1 MKSTRAP
8 RASGFIS
15 RLMSG
20 GLGVDA
26 YVALASQQFF
36 VYSALEAIADDVRAL
51 PQGSSLLFD
60 ELTRTPS
67 IARDLEHLVGPDWRA
82 IIMPLPATVR
92 YVDALNASATSL
104 PRYAAHAYTRY
115 LGDLSG
121 GQIIKRM
128 LERHYGLGP
137 EGITFY
143 SFEEIPKSKPF
154 KDVYR
159 ERLDGLEARRAAA
172 RRGRRRGEGRV
183 PPQPGPLRGPRR
195 AALLR
200 RAAPAHCPRR
210 SLVQSALSRQ
220 STSRA
225 YAAIA
230 SRTNTAVPSPA
241 QS

>member
-1 MKSTRAP
+1 VTTLATARPTLSSRLREGTREEHESAES
-8 RASGFIS
+8 SGFIS

-20 GLGVDA
+20 GLTVDA
-26 YVALASQQFF
+26 YVALAAQQFF
-36 VYSALEAIADDVRAL
+36 VYSALEMIADDVRAL

-67 IARDLEHLVGPDWRA
+67 ITRDLEHLIGPDWRA
-82 IIMPLPATVR
+82 VVVPLPATVR
-92 YVDALNASATSL
+92 YVDALHASATSL

-137 EGITFY
+137 AGITFY

-159 ERLDGLEARRAAA
+159 ERLDGLELDEQQLTEAVAEAKGAFRLNQDLFADLGA
-172 RRGRRRGEGRV
+172 
-183 PPQPGPLRGPRR
+183 Q
-195 AALLR
+195 
-200 RAAPAHCPRR
+200 HC
-210 SLVQSALSRQ
+210 
-220 STSRA
+220 
-225 YAAIA
+225 
-230 SRTNTAVPSPA
+230 
-241 QS
+241 

>member
-1 MKSTRAP
+1 MTILATDRPTLSSRLREGTREEHESAES
-8 RASGFIS
+8 SGFIS

-36 VYSALEAIADDVRAL
+36 VYSALEAIADDVRTL
-51 PQGSSLLFD
+51 PQGSSLLFE

-92 YVDALNASATSL
+92 YVEALEASATSL

-159 ERLDGLEARRAAA
+159 ERLDGLELDEEQLAEAVAEAKGAFRLNQDLFADLGA
-172 RRGRRRGEGRV
+172 
-183 PPQPGPLRGPRR
+183 Q
-195 AALLR
+195 
-200 RAAPAHCPRR
+200 HC
-210 SLVQSALSRQ
+210 
-220 STSRA
+220 
-225 YAAIA
+225 
-230 SRTNTAVPSPA
+230 
-241 QS
+241 

>member
-1 MKSTRAP
+1 MTILATDRPTLSSRLREGTREEHESAES
-8 RASGFIS
+8 SGFIS

-20 GLGVDA
+20 GLSVDA

-36 VYSALEAIADDVRAL
+36 VYSALEAIADDVRTL

-82 IIMPLPATVR
+82 IVMPLPATVR

-159 ERLDGLEARRAAA
+159 ERLDGLELDEEQLAEAVAEAKGAFRLNQDLFADLGA
-172 RRGRRRGEGRV
+172 
-183 PPQPGPLRGPRR
+183 Q
-195 AALLR
+195 
-200 RAAPAHCPRR
+200 HC
-210 SLVQSALSRQ
+210 
-220 STSRA
+220 
-225 YAAIA
+225 
-230 SRTNTAVPSPA
+230 
-241 QS
+241 

>member
-1 MKSTRAP
+1 MTILATDRPTLSSRLREGTREEHESAES
-8 RASGFIS
+8 SGFIS

-20 GLGVDA
+20 GLSVDA

-36 VYSALEAIADDVRAL
+36 VYSALEAIADDVRTL

-82 IIMPLPATVR
+82 IVMPLPATVR
-92 YVDALNASATSL
+92 YVEALEASATSL

-159 ERLDGLEARRAAA
+159 ERLDGLELDEEQLAEAVAEAKGAFRLNQDLFADL
-172 RRGRRRGEGRV
+172 GT
-183 PPQPGPLRGPRR
+183 Q
-195 AALLR
+195 
-200 RAAPAHCPRR
+200 HC
-210 SLVQSALSRQ
+210 
-220 STSRA
+220 
-225 YAAIA
+225 
-230 SRTNTAVPSPA
+230 
-241 QS
+241 

>member
-1 MKSTRAP
+1 MTILATDRPTLSSRLREGTREEHESAES
-8 RASGFIS
+8 SGFIS

-82 IIMPLPATVR
+82 IVMPLPATVR

-159 ERLDGLEARRAAA
+159 ERLDGLELDEEQLAEAVAEAKGAFRLNQDLFADLGA
-172 RRGRRRGEGRV
+172 
-183 PPQPGPLRGPRR
+183 Q
-195 AALLR
+195 
-200 RAAPAHCPRR
+200 HC
-210 SLVQSALSRQ
+210 
-220 STSRA
+220 
-225 YAAIA
+225 
-230 SRTNTAVPSPA
+230 
-241 QS
+241 

>member
-1 MKSTRAP
+1 VTILATDRHTLSSRLREGTREEHESAES
-8 RASGFIS
+8 SGFIS

-36 VYSALEAIADDVRAL
+36 VYSALEAIADDVRTL

-82 IIMPLPATVR
+82 IVMPLPATVR

-159 ERLDGLEARRAAA
+159 ERLDGLELDEEQLAEAVAEAKGAFRLNQDLFADL
-172 RRGRRRGEGRV
+172 G
-183 PPQPGPLRGPRR
+183 
-195 AALLR
+195 ALHR
-200 RAAPAHCPRR
+200 
-210 SLVQSALSRQ
+210 
-220 STSRA
+220 
-225 YAAIA
+225 
-230 SRTNTAVPSPA
+230 
-241 QS
+241 

>member
-1 MKSTRAP
+1 VTILATDRPTLSSRLREGTREEHESAES
-8 RASGFIS
+8 SGFIS

-36 VYSALEAIADDVRAL
+36 VYSALEAIADDVRTL

-82 IIMPLPATVR
+82 IVMPLPATVR
-92 YVDALNASATSL
+92 YVEALEASATSL

-159 ERLDGLEARRAAA
+159 ERLDGLELDEEQLAEAVAEAKGAFRLNQDLFADLGA
-172 RRGRRRGEGRV
+172 
-183 PPQPGPLRGPRR
+183 Q
-195 AALLR
+195 
-200 RAAPAHCPRR
+200 HC
-210 SLVQSALSRQ
+210 
-220 STSRA
+220 
-225 YAAIA
+225 
-230 SRTNTAVPSPA
+230 
-241 QS
+241 

>member
-1 MKSTRAP
+1 MTILATDRPTLSSRLREGTREEHESAES
-8 RASGFIS
+8 SGFIS

-92 YVDALNASATSL
+92 YVDALNSSATSL

-159 ERLDGLEARRAAA
+159 ERLDGLELDQQQLAEAVAEAKGAFRLNQDLFADLGA
-172 RRGRRRGEGRV
+172 
-183 PPQPGPLRGPRR
+183 Q
-195 AALLR
+195 
-200 RAAPAHCPRR
+200 HC
-210 SLVQSALSRQ
+210 
-220 STSRA
+220 
-225 YAAIA
+225 
-230 SRTNTAVPSPA
+230 
-241 QS
+241 

>member
-1 MKSTRAP
+1 MTILATDRPTLSSRLREGTREEHESAES
-8 RASGFIS
+8 SGFIS

-36 VYSALEAIADDVRAL
+36 VYSALEAIADDVRTL

-67 IARDLEHLVGPDWRA
+67 IARDLEHLLGPDWRA
-82 IIMPLPATVR
+82 IVMPLPATVR
-92 YVDALNASATSL
+92 YVEALEASATSL

-159 ERLDGLEARRAAA
+159 ERLDGLELDEEQLAEAVAEAKGAFRLNQDLFADLGA
-172 RRGRRRGEGRV
+172 
-183 PPQPGPLRGPRR
+183 Q
-195 AALLR
+195 
-200 RAAPAHCPRR
+200 HC
-210 SLVQSALSRQ
+210 
-220 STSRA
+220 
-225 YAAIA
+225 
-230 SRTNTAVPSPA
+230 
-241 QS
+241 

>member
-1 MKSTRAP
+1 MTILATDRPTLSSRLREGTREEHESAES
-8 RASGFIS
+8 SGFIS

-36 VYSALEAIADDVRAL
+36 VYSALEAIADDVRTL

-82 IIMPLPATVR
+82 IVMPLPATVR

-159 ERLDGLEARRAAA
+159 ERLDGLELDEEQLAEAVAEAKGAFRLNQDLFADL
-172 RRGRRRGEGRV
+172 G
-183 PPQPGPLRGPRR
+183 
-195 AALLR
+195 ALHR
-200 RAAPAHCPRR
+200 
-210 SLVQSALSRQ
+210 
-220 STSRA
+220 
-225 YAAIA
+225 
-230 SRTNTAVPSPA
+230 
-241 QS
+241 

>member
-1 MKSTRAP
+1 MTILATDRPTLSSRLREGTREEHESAES
-8 RASGFIS
+8 SGFIS

-92 YVDALNASATSL
+92 YVDALNSSATSL

-159 ERLDGLEARRAAA
+159 ERLDGLELDEEQLAEAVAEAKGAFRLNQDLFADL
-172 RRGRRRGEGRV
+172 G
-183 PPQPGPLRGPRR
+183 
-195 AALLR
+195 ALHR
-200 RAAPAHCPRR
+200 
-210 SLVQSALSRQ
+210 
-220 STSRA
+220 
-225 YAAIA
+225 
-230 SRTNTAVPSPA
+230 
-241 QS
+241 

>member
-1 MKSTRAP
+1 MTILATDRPTLSSRLREGTREEHESAES
-8 RASGFIS
+8 SGFIS

-36 VYSALEAIADDVRAL
+36 VYSALEAIADDVRTL

-82 IIMPLPATVR
+82 IVMPLPATVR
-92 YVDALNASATSL
+92 YVEALEASATSL

-159 ERLDGLEARRAAA
+159 ERLDGLELDEQQLAEAVAEAKGAFRLNQDLFADLGA
-172 RRGRRRGEGRV
+172 
-183 PPQPGPLRGPRR
+183 Q
-195 AALLR
+195 
-200 RAAPAHCPRR
+200 HC
-210 SLVQSALSRQ
+210 
-220 STSRA
+220 
-225 YAAIA
+225 
-230 SRTNTAVPSPA
+230 
-241 QS
+241 

>member
-1 MKSTRAP
+1 MTILATDRPTLSSRLREGTREEHESAES
-8 RASGFIS
+8 SGFIS

-159 ERLDGLEARRAAA
+159 ERLDGLELDEQQLAEAVAEAKGAFRLNQDLFADLGA
-172 RRGRRRGEGRV
+172 
-183 PPQPGPLRGPRR
+183 Q
-195 AALLR
+195 
-200 RAAPAHCPRR
+200 HC
-210 SLVQSALSRQ
+210 
-220 STSRA
+220 
-225 YAAIA
+225 
-230 SRTNTAVPSPA
+230 
-241 QS
+241 

>member
-1 MKSTRAP
+1 MTTLATARPTLSSRLREGTREEHESAES
-8 RASGFIS
+8 SGFIS

-20 GLGVDA
+20 GLTTDA

-36 VYSALEAIADDVRAL
+36 VYSALEAISDDVRAL

-82 IIMPLPATVR
+82 VIMPLPATVR
-92 YVDALNASATSL
+92 YVEALEASATSL

-159 ERLDGLEARRAAA
+159 ERLDGLELDEQQLAEAVAEAKDAFRLNQDLFAEL
-172 RRGRRRGEGRV
+172 G
-183 PPQPGPLRGPRR
+183 
-195 AALLR
+195 AL
-200 RAAPAHCPRR
+200 HD
-210 SLVQSALSRQ
+210 
-220 STSRA
+220 
-225 YAAIA
+225 
-230 SRTNTAVPSPA
+230 
-241 QS
+241 

>member
-1 MKSTRAP
+1 VTILATDRPTLSSRLREGTREEHESAES
-8 RASGFIS
+8 SGFIS

-36 VYSALEAIADDVRAL
+36 VYSALEAIADDVRTL

-82 IIMPLPATVR
+82 IVMPLPATVR
-92 YVDALNASATSL
+92 YVEALEASATSL

-159 ERLDGLEARRAAA
+159 ERLDSLELDEEQLAEAVAEAKGAFRLNQDLFADLGA
-172 RRGRRRGEGRV
+172 
-183 PPQPGPLRGPRR
+183 Q
-195 AALLR
+195 
-200 RAAPAHCPRR
+200 HC
-210 SLVQSALSRQ
+210 
-220 STSRA
+220 
-225 YAAIA
+225 
-230 SRTNTAVPSPA
+230 
-241 QS
+241 

>member
-1 MKSTRAP
+1 VTILATDRPTLSSRLREGTREEHESAES
-8 RASGFIS
+8 SGFIS

-92 YVDALNASATSL
+92 YVDALNSSATSL

-159 ERLDGLEARRAAA
+159 ERLDGLELDQQQLAEAVAEAKGAFRLNQDLFADLGA
-172 RRGRRRGEGRV
+172 
-183 PPQPGPLRGPRR
+183 Q
-195 AALLR
+195 
-200 RAAPAHCPRR
+200 HC
-210 SLVQSALSRQ
+210 
-220 STSRA
+220 
-225 YAAIA
+225 
-230 SRTNTAVPSPA
+230 
-241 QS
+241 

>member
-1 MKSTRAP
+1 VTILATDRPTLSSRLREGTREEHESAES
-8 RASGFIS
+8 SGFIS

-36 VYSALEAIADDVRAL
+36 VYSALEAIADDVRTL

-82 IIMPLPATVR
+82 IVMPLPATVR

-159 ERLDGLEARRAAA
+159 ERLDGLELDEEQLAEAVAEAKGAFRLNQDLFADLGA
-172 RRGRRRGEGRV
+172 
-183 PPQPGPLRGPRR
+183 Q
-195 AALLR
+195 
-200 RAAPAHCPRR
+200 HC
-210 SLVQSALSRQ
+210 
-220 STSRA
+220 
-225 YAAIA
+225 
-230 SRTNTAVPSPA
+230 
-241 QS
+241 

>member
-1 MKSTRAP
+1 MTILATDRPTLSSRLREGTRAEHES
-8 RASGFIS
+8 AESSGFIS

-20 GLGVDA
+20 GLTTDA

-36 VYSALEAIADDVRAL
+36 VYSALEAISDDVRAL

-67 IARDLEHLVGPDWRA
+67 IARDLEHLTGPDWRA
-82 IIMPLPATVR
+82 IVMPLPATVR
-92 YVDALNASATSL
+92 YVDALQASATSL

-159 ERLDGLEARRAAA
+159 ERLDGLELDEQQLAEAVAEARSAFRLNQDLFAEL
-172 RRGRRRGEGRV
+172 GT
-183 PPQPGPLRGPRR
+183 L
-195 AALLR
+195 
-200 RAAPAHCPRR
+200 HC
-210 SLVQSALSRQ
+210 
-220 STSRA
+220 
-225 YAAIA
+225 
-230 SRTNTAVPSPA
+230 
-241 QS
+241 

>member
-1 MKSTRAP
+1 MTILATDRPTLSSRLREGTREEHESAES
-8 RASGFIS
+8 SGFIS

-36 VYSALEAIADDVRAL
+36 VYSALEAIADDVRTL

-67 IARDLEHLVGPDWRA
+67 IASDLEHLLGPDWRA
-82 IIMPLPATVR
+82 IVMPLPATVR
-92 YVDALNASATSL
+92 YVEALEASATSL

-159 ERLDGLEARRAAA
+159 ERLDGLELDEEQLAEAVAEAKGAFRLNQDLFADLGA
-172 RRGRRRGEGRV
+172 
-183 PPQPGPLRGPRR
+183 Q
-195 AALLR
+195 
-200 RAAPAHCPRR
+200 HC
-210 SLVQSALSRQ
+210 
-220 STSRA
+220 
-225 YAAIA
+225 
-230 SRTNTAVPSPA
+230 
-241 QS
+241 

>member
-1 MKSTRAP
+1 MTILATDRPTLSSRLREGTREEHESAES
-8 RASGFIS
+8 SGFIS

-36 VYSALEAIADDVRAL
+36 VYSALEAIADEVRAL

-159 ERLDGLEARRAAA
+159 ERLDGLELDEEQLAEAVAEAKGAFRLNQDLFADL
-172 RRGRRRGEGRV
+172 G
-183 PPQPGPLRGPRR
+183 
-195 AALLR
+195 ALHR
-200 RAAPAHCPRR
+200 
-210 SLVQSALSRQ
+210 
-220 STSRA
+220 
-225 YAAIA
+225 
-230 SRTNTAVPSPA
+230 
-241 QS
+241 

>member
-1 MKSTRAP
+1 MTILATDRPTLSSRLREGTSEEHESAES
-8 RASGFIS
+8 SGFIS

-36 VYSALEAIADDVRAL
+36 VYSALEAIADDVRTL

-82 IIMPLPATVR
+82 IVMPLPATVR
-92 YVDALNASATSL
+92 YVEALEASATSL

-143 SFEEIPKSKPF
+143 SFEDIPKSKPF

-159 ERLDGLEARRAAA
+159 ERLDGLELDEEQLAEAVAEAKGAFRLNQDLFADLGA
-172 RRGRRRGEGRV
+172 
-183 PPQPGPLRGPRR
+183 Q
-195 AALLR
+195 
-200 RAAPAHCPRR
+200 HC
-210 SLVQSALSRQ
+210 
-220 STSRA
+220 
-225 YAAIA
+225 
-230 SRTNTAVPSPA
+230 
-241 QS
+241 

>member
-1 MKSTRAP
+1 MTILATDRPTLSSRLREGTREEHESAES
-8 RASGFIS
+8 SGFIS

-36 VYSALEAIADDVRAL
+36 VYSALEAIADDVRTL
-51 PQGSSLLFD
+51 PQGPSLLFD

-128 LERHYGLGP
+128 LELHYGLGP

-159 ERLDGLEARRAAA
+159 ERLDGLELDEEQLAEAVAEAKGAFRLNQDLFADL
-172 RRGRRRGEGRV
+172 G
-183 PPQPGPLRGPRR
+183 
-195 AALLR
+195 ALHR
-200 RAAPAHCPRR
+200 
-210 SLVQSALSRQ
+210 
-220 STSRA
+220 
-225 YAAIA
+225 
-230 SRTNTAVPSPA
+230 
-241 QS
+241 

>member
-1 MKSTRAP
+1 MTILATDRPTLSSRLREGTREEHESAES
-8 RASGFIS
+8 SGFIS

-20 GLGVDA
+20 GLSVDA

-36 VYSALEAIADDVRAL
+36 VYSALEAIADDVRTL

-82 IIMPLPATVR
+82 IVMPLPATVR
-92 YVDALNASATSL
+92 YVEALEASATSL

-159 ERLDGLEARRAAA
+159 ERLDGLELDEDQLAEAVAEAKGAFRLNQDLFADLGA
-172 RRGRRRGEGRV
+172 
-183 PPQPGPLRGPRR
+183 Q
-195 AALLR
+195 
-200 RAAPAHCPRR
+200 HC
-210 SLVQSALSRQ
+210 
-220 STSRA
+220 
-225 YAAIA
+225 
-230 SRTNTAVPSPA
+230 
-241 QS
+241 

>member
-1 MKSTRAP
+1 MTILATDRPTLSSRLREGTREEHESAES
-8 RASGFIS
+8 SGFIS

-36 VYSALEAIADDVRAL
+36 VYSALEAIADDVRTL

-82 IIMPLPATVR
+82 IVMPLPATVR

-159 ERLDGLEARRAAA
+159 ERLDGLELDEEQLAEAVAEAKGAFRLNQDLFADLGA
-172 RRGRRRGEGRV
+172 
-183 PPQPGPLRGPRR
+183 Q
-195 AALLR
+195 
-200 RAAPAHCPRR
+200 HC
-210 SLVQSALSRQ
+210 
-220 STSRA
+220 
-225 YAAIA
+225 
-230 SRTNTAVPSPA
+230 
-241 QS
+241 

>member
-1 MKSTRAP
+1 MTILATDRPTLSSRLREGTREEHESAES
-8 RASGFIS
+8 SGFIS

-20 GLGVDA
+20 RLSVDA

-36 VYSALEAIADDVRAL
+36 VYSALEAIADDVRTL

-82 IIMPLPATVR
+82 IVMPLPATVR
-92 YVDALNASATSL
+92 YVEALEASATSL

-159 ERLDGLEARRAAA
+159 ERLDGLELDEQQLAEAVAEAKGAFRLNQDLFAELGA
-172 RRGRRRGEGRV
+172 
-183 PPQPGPLRGPRR
+183 Q
-195 AALLR
+195 
-200 RAAPAHCPRR
+200 HC
-210 SLVQSALSRQ
+210 
-220 STSRA
+220 
-225 YAAIA
+225 
-230 SRTNTAVPSPA
+230 
-241 QS
+241 

>member
-1 MKSTRAP
+1 MTILATDRPTLSSRLREGTREEHESAES
-8 RASGFIS
+8 SGFIS

-20 GLGVDA
+20 GLSVDA

-36 VYSALEAIADDVRAL
+36 VYSALEAIAADVRTL

-159 ERLDGLEARRAAA
+159 ERLDGLELDEEQLAEAVAEAKGAFRLNQDLFADLGA
-172 RRGRRRGEGRV
+172 
-183 PPQPGPLRGPRR
+183 Q
-195 AALLR
+195 
-200 RAAPAHCPRR
+200 HC
-210 SLVQSALSRQ
+210 
-220 STSRA
+220 
-225 YAAIA
+225 
-230 SRTNTAVPSPA
+230 
-241 QS
+241 

>member
-1 MKSTRAP
+1 MTILATDRPTLSSRLREGTREEHESAES
-8 RASGFIS
+8 SGFIS

-20 GLGVDA
+20 GLSVDA

-36 VYSALEAIADDVRAL
+36 VYSALEAIADDVRTL

-82 IIMPLPATVR
+82 IVMPLPATVR
-92 YVDALNASATSL
+92 YVEALEASATSL

-159 ERLDGLEARRAAA
+159 ERLDGLELDEEQLAEAVAEAKGAFRLNQDLFADLGA
-172 RRGRRRGEGRV
+172 
-183 PPQPGPLRGPRR
+183 Q
-195 AALLR
+195 
-200 RAAPAHCPRR
+200 HC
-210 SLVQSALSRQ
+210 
-220 STSRA
+220 
-225 YAAIA
+225 
-230 SRTNTAVPSPA
+230 
-241 QS
+241 

>member
-1 MKSTRAP
+1 MTTLATDRPTLSSRLREGTREEHDSAES
-8 RASGFIS
+8 SGFIS

-20 GLGVDA
+20 GLSTDA
-26 YVALASQQFF
+26 YVSLASQQFF

-51 PQGSSLLFD
+51 PQGSSLLFA

-67 IARDLEHLVGPDWRA
+67 IVRDLEHLVGPDWQSTVTA
-82 IIMPLPATVR
+82 LPATVR
-92 YVDALNASATSL
+92 YVDALHASSTSL

-143 SFEEIPKSKPF
+143 SFDEIPKSKPF

-159 ERLDGLEARRAAA
+159 ERLDSLALDEQQLAEAVAEAKGAFRLNQDLFAEL
-172 RRGRRRGEGRV
+172 G
-183 PPQPGPLRGPRR
+183 
-195 AALLR
+195 AL
-200 RAAPAHCPRR
+200 H
-210 SLVQSALSRQ
+210 V
-220 STSRA
+220 
-225 YAAIA
+225 
-230 SRTNTAVPSPA
+230 
-241 QS
+241 

>member
-1 MKSTRAP
+1 MTILATDRPTLSSRLREGTREEHESAES
-8 RASGFIS
+8 SGFIS

-26 YVALASQQFF
+26 YVGLASQQFF

-82 IIMPLPATVR
+82 IVMPLPATVR
-92 YVDALNASATSL
+92 YVEALEASATSL

-159 ERLDGLEARRAAA
+159 ERLDGLELDEEQLAEAVAEAKGAFRLNQDLFADLGA
-172 RRGRRRGEGRV
+172 
-183 PPQPGPLRGPRR
+183 Q
-195 AALLR
+195 
-200 RAAPAHCPRR
+200 HC
-210 SLVQSALSRQ
+210 
-220 STSRA
+220 
-225 YAAIA
+225 
-230 SRTNTAVPSPA
+230 
-241 QS
+241 